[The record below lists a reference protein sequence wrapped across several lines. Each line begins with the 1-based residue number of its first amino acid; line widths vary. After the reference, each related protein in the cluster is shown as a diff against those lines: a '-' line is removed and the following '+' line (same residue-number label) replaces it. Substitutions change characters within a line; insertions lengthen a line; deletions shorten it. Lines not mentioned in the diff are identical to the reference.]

1 MDGSQI
7 HPRLRLTRRSRSRM
21 HSGQYYDTPGA
32 GPSRLS
38 SDHLGYDL
46 HDDDEDTE
54 ATPRLSN
61 GAKLAPEKNSPLSYS
76 HSALHSEAT
85 PVSRLRS
92 LLARA
97 KDTPPSRQPEPRSP
111 SRSPSDNASD
121 YDAVNPSLA
130 STSVASQ
137 SLRELFSRVLRDSD
151 TPKKPQR
158 RNSIDASEVED
169 SPRLER
175 VWKERSSYKGKRRS
189 MSDEEAEKS
198 FGEYMSCILGR
209 VVYEH
214 EHPAATRSLPE
225 ERSPPSILSRS
236 IRCPTTETFVNL
248 FKVPLFR
255 SYVLFRLPAP

>member
-1 MDGSQI
+1 MAEKLPNTRLTTLFCPPGTQTVAEARRHRLLPTRVSAKRLLPCTAY
-7 HPRLRLTRRSRSRM
+7 HPR
-21 HSGQYYDTPGA
+21 
-32 GPSRLS
+32 
-38 SDHLGYDL
+38 
-46 HDDDEDTE
+46 
-54 ATPRLSN
+54 
-61 GAKLAPEKNSPLSYS
+61 
-76 HSALHSEAT
+76 
-85 PVSRLRS
+85 
-92 LLARA
+92 
-97 KDTPPSRQPEPRSP
+97 
-111 SRSPSDNASD
+111 
-121 YDAVNPSLA
+121 DAVNPSLA

-151 TPKKPQR
+151 TPKTPQR

-225 ERSPPSILSRS
+225 ERSPPPILSRS
-236 IRCPTTETFVNL
+236 IRCPTTETLVNL